1 MKRAMWNKRR
11 GPTRGRWRRAAAA
24 VEMAVVT
31 PLLLAV
37 LFGIIEFGWLF
48 TVQHTLVNAAREGA
62 RTGVLQGA
70 NADDVV
76 AVVQNY
82 LSPMGLDGSVT
93 VTVTEATTEDP
104 TVIVDL
110 SVPRVEVSLVGS
122 FFGFTSGELEAHCA
136 MRKEGL

>member
-1 MKRAMWNKRR
+1 V
-11 GPTRGRWRRAAAA
+11 A

-31 PLLLAV
+31 PLLLAI

-62 RTGVLQGA
+62 RTGVLEGMDA
-70 NADDVV
+70 GDVT
-76 AVVQNY
+76 AVVRNY
-82 LSPMGLDGSVT
+82 LSPMGLGESVT
-93 VTVTEATTEDP
+93 ITVTEATPDDP

-110 SVPRVEVSLVGS
+110 SVPRADVSLVGS
-122 FFGFTSGELEAHCA
+122 FFGFTTGELDARCV

>member
-1 MKRAMWNKRR
+1 MKLAIRNKRP
-11 GPTRGRWRRAAAA
+11 GPARGRGRRAVAA

-62 RTGVLQGA
+62 RTGILEGADATDVTTVVL
-70 NADDVV
+70 
-76 AVVQNY
+76 NY
-82 LSPMGLDGSVT
+82 LAPMGLDDLAT
-93 VTVTEATTEDP
+93 VNVTEATPDDP
-104 TVIVDL
+104 TVTVDL
-110 SVPRVEVSLVGS
+110 SVPRAEVSLVGS
-122 FFGFTSGELEAHCA
+122 FFGFTSGELEACCA

>member
-1 MKRAMWNKRR
+1 MKLAIRNKRR
-11 GPTRGRWRRAAAA
+11 GSARGRWRRAVAA

-62 RTGVLQGA
+62 RTGILEGA
-70 NADDVV
+70 DVGDV
-76 AVVQNY
+76 TAVVLNY
-82 LSPMGLDGSVT
+82 LAPMGLGDEVT
-93 VTVTEATTEDP
+93 VNVTEATPEDP

-110 SVPRVEVSLVGS
+110 SVPRAEVSLVGS
-122 FFGFTSGELEAHCA
+122 FFGFTTGELEARCA
-136 MRKEGL
+136 MRKEGV